1 MKNQETIKRNVY
13 QYNVL
18 MMGNNIPRN
27 KYDNAI
33 EAYEEKIDELNEIIR
48 SERLENKPN
57 HFIHQQI
64 TWMTNNRAE
73 LERRIYQETEELELV

>member
-18 MMGNNIPRN
+18 MMSNNIPRN
-27 KYDNAI
+27 EYDNAI

-48 SERLENKPN
+48 SERLENMPD

-73 LERRIYQETEELELV
+73 LKRRIYQETEELELV